1 MSPAAAPAASSRELP
16 GLRACHT
23 GSRLHAPTAALPD
36 DHPQLHSQPCLR
48 PKGSH
53 LRAPKSKPRCFHWTL
68 PLRSTLHPTG
78 SRLTAPIVG
87 GLIGQR
93 QLPRS
98 RRSCST
104 GSRSPAPIGAHEG
117 VHCVPRAA
125 AHMQVASHQ
134 GQPFAAPIE
143 ARRVARP
150 VQLPRTSTRSKGS
163 SFFVPK
169 LAR

>member
-117 VHCVPRAA
+117 VLLKVNVMVVYIGWVSLSRAA

-134 GQPFAAPIE
+134 GQPFARAH
-143 ARRVARP
+143 
-150 VQLPRTSTRSKGS
+150 
-163 SFFVPK
+163 
-169 LAR
+169 